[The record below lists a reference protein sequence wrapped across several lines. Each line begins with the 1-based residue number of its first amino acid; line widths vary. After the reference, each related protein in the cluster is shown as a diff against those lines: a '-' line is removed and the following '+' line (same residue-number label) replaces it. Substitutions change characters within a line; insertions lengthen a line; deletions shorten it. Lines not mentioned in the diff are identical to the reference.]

1 MPSNASRRHDTIY
14 SQVQYFG
21 CHLIKYKELAANRT
35 RVYPMILGI
44 KRKTTLWFSSGCGVS
59 DCGVTVTDP
68 GDFFFEGDGMVVQE
82 QRASKQGGRVCPRVA
97 QDVVVMKQTKKGRCA
112 YVSDCALVE

>member
-1 MPSNASRRHDTIY
+1 M
-14 SQVQYFG
+14 
-21 CHLIKYKELAANRT
+21 KYKELAANRT

-82 QRASKQGGRVCPRVA
+82 QSKQARRAGLSEGCTGCCCDEA
-97 QDVVVMKQTKKGRCA
+97 KEKGAKPLTCRT
-112 YVSDCALVE
+112 VRSLVECRLSDD